1 MGDFFGEMVNYI
13 PHPYT
18 QNMSEL
24 LGCAFHVPSTQA
36 DTNHIVPS
44 PDMHGIYVGTITCC
58 SPQTGPYINTM
69 GPQDPIQNLAD
80 PQSISKI
87 SIPGWWLSHSSE
99 KYEFVSWDDEIPKIW
114 KNKNVPNHQPV
125 SDMLHVWFIFTNIN
139 PKMTRRREMR
149 AFLTGG
155 DGSTVDDEIGFKS
168 FTVERLIEEDEK
180 LTNLV
185 FQNSCKNLQTYGL
198 FHKLSDEIVAVNI
211 STLASECLEIPRY
224 WIIIS
229 LPQSAINIICIYNV
243 YIYICYIYI
252 HNIYIYTLW

>member
-99 KYEFVSWDDEIPKIW
+99 KLQSVGMMTFPIW
-114 KNKNVPNHQPV
+114 WEKWKSCSKPPT
-125 SDMLHVWFIFTNIN
+125 SYPILHWSTPICSHL
-139 PKMTRRREMR
+139 E
-149 AFLTGG
+149 LSHGG
-155 DGSTVDDEIGFKS
+155 TP
-168 FTVERLIEEDEK
+168 
-180 LTNLV
+180 
-185 FQNSCKNLQTYGL
+185 
-198 FHKLSDEIVAVNI
+198 
-211 STLASECLEIPRY
+211 LASKSWMTMTE
-224 WIIIS
+224 
-229 LPQSAINIICIYNV
+229 
-243 YIYICYIYI
+243 
-252 HNIYIYTLW
+252 